1 MTPGLRT
8 VGAVLFALALGGL
21 AAAKDFTLSVIHT
34 NDIHSHAEPSRV
46 RDVTL
51 GGFARQSG
59 LIKKLR
65 SESANPIVLNA
76 GDSFQGT
83 IFFNVYEGMAEA
95 AFMNLAGFQAMALG
109 NHEFDKGPASLGR
122 FLDQVT
128 FPVLAANIDV
138 SSDPALAGKVKP
150 SAIIDVNGEKVGVVG
165 AVTPDTP
172 NISSPGPT
180 VKWLDPVI
188 SIQREVDRLT
198 VQSIGKIIVLSHMGY
213 REDLDLAGKLRG
225 VDVIVGGHSHSVLGD
240 LGVPGFTR
248 KDGDYPTIRKGLD
261 GKDTLVVQAW
271 EWGKVVGKLDV
282 TFDAAGDIKSFK
294 GRPVLVDDKAP
305 VDQQVAAMVAAFR
318 KPVES
323 LISQKVGET
332 AVELGRGPDG
342 LMGFIVADA
351 QLDFVKDKGV
361 VAAFMNP
368 GGVRRNLGPGTV
380 SYGDLV
386 EVQPFTNTL
395 VIFDLTG
402 ADIRAMIEL
411 GLANERFLIPSAG
424 TSYRVEG
431 GKAAELVIAGAPVED
446 AKVYKI
452 VVNSFMAGGGDS
464 LTLLRDTKSPK
475 VDTGF
480 VDVDALVA
488 WFRKSSPVT
497 AVPGPRIKRS

>member
-1 MTPGLRT
+1 MTPGLCRLG
-8 VGAVLFALALGGL
+8 GALLALALGGL
-21 AAAKDFTLSVIHT
+21 ALARDFTLTVIHT

-46 RDVTL
+46 RDATL

-65 SESANPIVLNA
+65 AESVNPIVLNA

-109 NHEFDKGPASLGR
+109 NHEFDKGPAPLGK

-138 SSDPALAGKVKP
+138 SAEPLLAGKVKP
-150 SAIIDVNGEKVGVVG
+150 STIIEVNGEKIGVVG
-165 AVTPDTP
+165 AITPDTP

-180 VKWLDPVI
+180 VKWLDPVV

-198 VQSIGKIIVLSHMGY
+198 IQSIGKIILLSHMGY

-240 LGVPGFTR
+240 LGIPGFTR
-248 KDGDYPTIRKGLD
+248 KDGDYPTVRKGLD

-271 EWGKVVGKLDV
+271 EWGKVVGKLEV
-282 TFDAAGDIKSFK
+282 TFDSSGDIKSFK
-294 GRPVLVDDKAP
+294 GQPVLVDEKAP

-323 LISQKVGET
+323 LITQKVGET
-332 AVELGRGPDG
+332 TLELGRGPDG

-351 QLDFVKDKGV
+351 QLEFVKDKGV

-368 GGVRRNLGPGTV
+368 GGVRRNLGAGSV
-380 SYGDLV
+380 SYGDLI

-402 ADIRAMIEL
+402 ADIRTMIEQ
-411 GLANERFLIPSAG
+411 GLANDRLLIPSAG
-424 TSYRVEG
+424 TSYKVEG
-431 GKAAELVIAGAPVED
+431 GKVAELAIAGAPVED
-446 AKVYKI
+446 AKVYRI

-464 LTLLRDTKSPK
+464 LTLLRDTKSPRI
-475 VDTGF
+475 DTGF

-488 WFRKSSPVT
+488 WFRKASPVSS
-497 AVPGPRIKRS
+497 VPGGRIRR